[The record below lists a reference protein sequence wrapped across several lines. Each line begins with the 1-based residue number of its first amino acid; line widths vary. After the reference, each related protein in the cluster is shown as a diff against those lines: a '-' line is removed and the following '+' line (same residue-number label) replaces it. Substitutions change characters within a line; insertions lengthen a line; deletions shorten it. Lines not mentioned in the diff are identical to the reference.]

1 MVIAEDNGRCIQDT
15 EVEGERVIRRT
26 QNSCRS
32 GYRTI
37 GSLFKLIDGTRSSVY
52 RCVDHGC
59 ACDTVMTARAVYDPA
74 LGYPLEVSFS
84 WVVRAN
90 WRHPDFWEQVLATGG
105 LPRCRNT
112 TFSRTFAVISL
123 TPLP

>member
-1 MVIAEDNGRCIQDT
+1 
-15 EVEGERVIRRT
+15 
-26 QNSCRS
+26 
-32 GYRTI
+32 
-37 GSLFKLIDGTRSSVY
+37 
-52 RCVDHGC
+52 
-59 ACDTVMTARAVYDPA
+59 MTARAVYDPA

-112 TFSRTFAVISL
+112 TFVVMRFCGEKFAPSA
-123 TPLP
+123 